1 MIVTIASKK
10 QDVVLVEYS
19 DNNSLYRVWIPR
31 NELVGNNVSKEVI
44 RRGVQYGLPWS
55 KLLSDSALADERNT
69 LIELERQLRLR
80 GIWTLSDLLA
90 KPNILRNMVNKI
102 TETIL
107 ATVVERARQYC
118 SIEQEKEDE

>member
-1 MIVTIASKK
+1 MIVTVASKR
-10 QDVVLVEYS
+10 QNVVLVEYS
-19 DNNSLYRVWIPR
+19 DDNSLYRVWVPR

-55 KLLSDSALADERNT
+55 KLLSNSALANEHNI
-69 LIELERQLRLR
+69 LVELERQLRLR

-90 KPNILRNMVNKI
+90 KPNVLRSMANKI
-102 TETIL
+102 TERIL

-118 SIEQEKEDE
+118 SVEQEEEE

>member
-90 KPNILRNMVNKI
+90 KPNVLRNMVNKI